1 MDVEHVDRKLG
12 CHSEVVFVKTP
23 PDARGK
29 KQSNQVNELE
39 IDFFFFNQCSDK
51 QNPSLIRGE

>member
-39 IDFFFFNQCSDK
+39 IDFFF
-51 QNPSLIRGE
+51 